1 METRSNVAPL
11 PASLARGLNA
21 AQREAV
27 ACTDGPL
34 LVLAGAGTGKTRV
47 ITFRIAHLLHRG
59 VPPDKLLAVTFTNK
73 AAREMRERVS
83 ALLGRSPEGLILLTF
98 HALGMRILRADAARL
113 GLRPNFTIYD
123 SSDQVS
129 LLRTLL
135 RDIRGGVTP
144 AEAQSVHR
152 AISLAKNRFETPEDA
167 LEAAEDDHAYLVA
180 RAYARYQEHLR
191 ALNAVDFD
199 DLILLPVRLLEENEE
214 IRMRC
219 HERFRFLLIDEY
231 QDTSGSQYRFTR
243 VLVGP
248 ERNVCAV
255 GDDDQS
261 IYGFRGAEMDKILRF
276 EKDFPGARVVK
287 LEENY
292 RSTGAILGLANA
304 VISANSQR
312 HPKELRATLGPGEP
326 VDWVQLADGDAE
338 VGFVAE
344 KIREFNLRDRLPYRD
359 MAVLLR
365 SGFQARPFEEK
376 FRLQR
381 IPYVLVGGQS
391 YFDRKEIRDALAY
404 WNAVHNPRDD
414 VSLLR
419 VINFPSRGFGPAT
432 LEKIDSFARA
442 GGLPLQEAV
451 SAVAGGA
458 GDFPP
463 RARAS
468 ASGLREA
475 IDQARAL
482 LDGGRYG
489 AMCRS
494 VLDGVGYRQALRE
507 LYPEPLAQE
516 TRWAA
521 IEQLL
526 RSVDEWEKGGGGK
539 FAGFLSALTLEAADE
554 RRDDDAVD
562 GKPASKV
569 LLMTLHS
576 AKGLEF
582 PVVFVAGVEEDTL
595 PHHRSVADGDRAVE
609 EERRLFY
616 VGVTR
621 ARKRLFLLSAAVRS
635 SGGPSRSRLPSRFL
649 TELSGRDLFRTVS
662 YDPRASAG
670 PESAQYYAEL
680 YRSHRGEARS
690 EARKEGPSGA
700 GPDG

>member
-1 METRSNVAPL
+1 VETRSNAPSL

-47 ITFRIAHLLHRG
+47 ITYRIANLLHRN
-59 VPPDKLLAVTFTNK
+59 VPSDRLLAVTFTNK

-83 ALLGRSPEGLILLTF
+83 ALLGRSPEGLLLSTF
-98 HALGMRILRADAARL
+98 HSLGMRMLRRDAARL
-113 GLRPNFTIYD
+113 GLRTNFTVYD

-135 RDIRGGVTP
+135 RDIRGAVSP

-152 AISLAKNRFETPEDA
+152 AISLAKGRFETPQDA
-167 LEAAEDDHAYLVA
+167 LEAAEDDHSYLVA
-180 RAYARYQEHLR
+180 RAYARYEEHMR

-199 DLILLPVRLLEENEE
+199 DLILLPVRLLEEDEE
-214 IRMRC
+214 IRTRT
-219 HERFRFLLIDEY
+219 HERFRFILIDEY

-243 VLVGP
+243 LLVGP

-292 RSTGAILGLANA
+292 RSTGAILSLANE
-304 VISANSQR
+304 VISANSGR
-312 HPKELRATLGPGEP
+312 HPKELRATLEAGAP
-326 VDWVQLADGDAE
+326 VDWLPVEDGDAE

-344 KIREFNLRDRLPYRD
+344 RIREFSLRERVPYSD

-376 FRLQR
+376 FRLYR

-391 YFDRKEIRDALAY
+391 YFDRKEVRDALAY
-404 WNAVHNPRDD
+404 WNAVQNPRDD
-414 VSLLR
+414 LSLLR
-419 VINFPSRGFGPAT
+419 VVNFPSRGFGPAT
-432 LEKIDSFARA
+432 LEKLDAFSRA
-442 GGLPLQEAV
+442 GGLPLQTAV
-451 SAVAGGA
+451 RAVAGGA
-458 GDFPP
+458 GDFPH
-463 RARAS
+463 RVRAS
-468 ASGLREA
+468 AAGLCGA
-475 IDQARAL
+475 IDQARACL
-482 LDGGRYG
+482 ERGRYG
-489 AMCRS
+489 AMCRT
-494 VLDGVGYRQALRE
+494 VLDGVGYRPALRE

-521 IEQLL
+521 IEELL
-526 RSVDEWEKGGGGK
+526 RSVDEWEKGGGEN
-539 FAGFLSALTLEAADE
+539 FAGFLSALTLEANDE
-554 RRDDDAVD
+554 GREDEAQR
-562 GKPASKV
+562 GEPASKV

-582 PVVFVAGVEEDTL
+582 PIVFLAGVEEDIL
-595 PHHRSVADGDRAVE
+595 PHHRSVAGGDRAIE

-621 ARKRLFLLSAAVRS
+621 ARKRLFLLSALTRS
-635 SGGPSRSRLPSRFL
+635 SGGPPRSRLPSRFL

-662 YDPRASAG
+662 YDPRAAAD
-670 PESAQYYAEL
+670 PETGRYYAEL
-680 YRSHRGEARS
+680 YRSRRREAPRAAVKPSPGGGEP
-690 EARKEGPSGA
+690 GG
-700 GPDG
+700 